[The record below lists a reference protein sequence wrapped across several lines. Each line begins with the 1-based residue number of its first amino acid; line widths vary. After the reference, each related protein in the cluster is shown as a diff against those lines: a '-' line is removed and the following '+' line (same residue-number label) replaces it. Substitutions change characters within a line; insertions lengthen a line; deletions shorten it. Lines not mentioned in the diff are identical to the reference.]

1 MVEDATLEGEGAMQD
16 AMVVA
21 GDALVD
27 GLLAGVDVEA
37 VEEDSTWKAM
47 ALLPQLMHPQTQL

>member
-37 VEEDSTWKAM
+37 VEEDST
-47 ALLPQLMHPQTQL
+47 